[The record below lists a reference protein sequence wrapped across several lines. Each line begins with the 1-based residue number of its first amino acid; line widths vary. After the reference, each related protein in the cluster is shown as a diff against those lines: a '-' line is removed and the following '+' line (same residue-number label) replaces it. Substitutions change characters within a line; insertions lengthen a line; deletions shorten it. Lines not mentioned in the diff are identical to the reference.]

1 LPPQLALPD
10 HSVSASRFLFS
21 FALSLF
27 CKKGQKLTP
36 LFSHP
41 CVLFRKVCL
50 SKPVA
55 IKVLRALLQITGGG
69 ITPANVFPHL
79 SVLATGHSSLSTFP
93 FRIRTYEKH
102 TPYPLRIRTSKTQ
115 DLKPF
120 RMNTYEKTGGGV
132 PRCRYFANPAPVLFC
147 EERQATD
154 SAELSLR
161 GGDIGPRAKTL
172 VHCLAHGGSHLEG
185 IRYPRPYPRAYPEVP
200 KSSVS
205 PTHQITKASQ
215 T

>member
-1 LPPQLALPD
+1 MFHLCHPLPRPAEHAGPFPSSFTNLQTFQHSNFLTLPQ
-10 HSVSASRFLFS
+10 
-21 FALSLF
+21 
-27 CKKGQKLTP
+27 
-36 LFSHP
+36 
-41 CVLFRKVCL
+41 
-50 SKPVA
+50 A
-55 IKVLRALLQITGGG
+55 I
-69 ITPANVFPHL
+69 
-79 SVLATGHSSLSTFP
+79 P

-102 TPYPLRIRTSKTQ
+102 TCNSRRICTSKTQ
-115 DLKPF
+115 DLKLF
-120 RMNTYEKTGGGV
+120 RMNTYEKNRGGV
-132 PRCRYFANPAPVLFC
+132 PRCRYFANPAPVFFC